1 MSTVGSESG
10 RSSADDI
17 TKRYEQWMR
26 ERLPYVEEEH
36 LKSKYKQ
43 MAKTG
48 KSAAFKFL
56 RGTFYLWSIRFRQEL
71 PELMAPPVPCVIG
84 IGDVHVENF
93 GTWRDAEG
101 RLVWGANDVDEAT
114 GMPCTQDLVR
124 LMTSAALAGLD
135 IDTGDVVEQVLNGYR
150 SQLISGAR
158 PFVLAFADE
167 QSWQEQLWRLA
178 RARTADPVDWWR
190 KLDSKLEL
198 PTRQPSAEVLELL
211 SGGFPAGPVTGLSW
225 QTREAGMGSLGRPRL
240 VASGT
245 WYGGRV
251 CREAKA
257 ALPSAW
263 DWAAGTVEEGA
274 PVGRL
279 LASPYRSPDPYS
291 VAVDGWSIRRLAPDS
306 DKIDID
312 ALEVAGDKREL
323 LRCMGSE
330 LANIHLVS
338 ASSDT
343 LGQAMVGL
351 DAGLLDATTTMIR
364 VVEED
369 QRDFAEAA

>member
-1 MSTVGSESG
+1 MSTVASNFSG
-10 RSSADDI
+10 SSADDI
-17 TKRYEQWMR
+17 TRSFEKWMR

-36 LKSKYKQ
+36 LKSKYRQ
-43 MAKTG
+43 MAKAG

-56 RGTFYLWSIRFRQEL
+56 RGTFYLWSIRFSQEL
-71 PELMAPPVPCVIG
+71 PELMAPTLPRVIG
-84 IGDVHVENF
+84 VGDVHVENF
-93 GTWRDAEG
+93 GTWRDADG

-114 GMPCTQDLVR
+114 SMPCTQDLVR
-124 LMTSAALAGLD
+124 LMTSAALAGLE
-135 IDTGDVVEQVLNGYR
+135 IDTADIADQVLDGYR
-150 SQLISGAR
+150 SQLSGGAR

-167 QSWQEQLWRLA
+167 QSWQEQLWKMA
-178 RARTADPVDWWR
+178 RARTADPADWWR

-198 PTRQPSAEVLELL
+198 PTQQPAADVLEML
-211 SGGFPAGPVTGLSW
+211 SASFPPGPVTGLSW

-245 WYGGRV
+245 WFGGRI

-263 DWAAGTVEEGA
+263 DWAMGTVEAGA

-279 LASPYRSPDPYS
+279 LTSPYRAPDPFS
-291 VAVDGWSIRRLAPDS
+291 AVVDGWSIRRLAPDS

-312 ALEVAGDKREL
+312 TLKVADDKREL

-338 ASSDT
+338 ASPDT
-343 LGQAMVGL
+343 LRLALAGL
-351 DAGLLDATTTMIR
+351 DASLLDATSTMTR

-369 QRDFAEAA
+369 QRNSAKAA